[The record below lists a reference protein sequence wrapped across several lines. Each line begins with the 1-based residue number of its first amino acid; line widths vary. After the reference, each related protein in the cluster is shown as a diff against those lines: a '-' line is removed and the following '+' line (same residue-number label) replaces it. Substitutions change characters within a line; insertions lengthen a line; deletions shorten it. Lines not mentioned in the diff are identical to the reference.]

1 MRTPWL
7 IVGSLAVV
15 MVVPET
21 HQEGFRAELVGAGVI
36 SRDEGDDVFPALTP
50 DGNALYFSRPKGRN
64 WSDQTIMF
72 SRDTRDGWSE
82 PEVAPF
88 SGSQYSDRAPR
99 FSADG
104 NTLFFTTN
112 RPLPGGTFSAND
124 YNIWIVRRVSDG
136 WSEPEPLSGSINT
149 SNPEIHTS
157 VTADGTLYFASA
169 RPDGHGRSDI
179 YRAERRSH
187 GYAAATNIGG
197 PINTE
202 QSQPD
207 LYVGAAG
214 QMMILAITDHPEG
227 FGGDDLYV
235 SYFRNGSWTTPRNLG
250 PAVNTPEYEY
260 GPTLSPDGE
269 YLYFSSHRNG
279 SGRIY
284 RIRLAELGVE
294 IE

>member
-7 IVGSLAVV
+7 IVGSLAAVV
-15 MVVPET
+15 VGPET
-21 HQEGFRAELVGAGVI
+21 YQEAFRAELVGAGVI

-50 DGNALYFSRPKGRN
+50 DGSALYFSRPKGRN
-64 WSDQTIMF
+64 WSNQTIMF
-72 SRDTRDGWSE
+72 SRHTSRGWSE

-88 SGSQYSDRAPR
+88 SGFQYSDRAPR

-112 RPLPGGTFSAND
+112 RPLPGGTSND
-124 YNIWIVRRVSDG
+124 YNIWVVRRANGG
-136 WSEPEPLSGSINT
+136 WSDPEPLSGSINT
-149 SNPEIHTS
+149 SSPEIHTS
-157 VTADGTLYFASA
+157 VTGDGTLYFASA
-169 RPDGHGRSDI
+169 RPNGHGRSDI
-179 YRAERRSH
+179 YRAAPRGSD
-187 GYAAATNIGG
+187 YAEATNIGA
-197 PINTE
+197 PVNTE

-207 LYVGAAG
+207 LYVSANGR
-214 QMMILAITDHPEG
+214 MMILAITDHPDG

-235 SYFRNGSWTTPRNLG
+235 SRFQNGSWTPPRNLG

-284 RIRLAELGVE
+284 RIRLDELGME
-294 IE
+294 RR

>member
-1 MRTPWL
+1 MRTAWL
-7 IVGSLAVV
+7 LVGSFAVV
-15 MVVPET
+15 AMVPEL
-21 HQEGFRAELVGAGVI
+21 HQEAFKAELVGAGVI

-50 DGNALYFSRPKGRN
+50 DGSALYFSRPKRS

-72 SRDTRDGWSE
+72 SRRASGGWSE
-82 PEVAPF
+82 PEVVSF

-124 YNIWIVRRVSDG
+124 YNIWVVRRANRG
-136 WSEPEPLSGSINT
+136 WSDPEALPGSINT
-149 SNPEIHTS
+149 SSPEIHTS
-157 VTADGTLYFASA
+157 VTGDGTLYFASA

-179 YRAERRSH
+179 YRAERR
-187 GYAAATNIGG
+187 GGDYAEATNIGG

-207 LYVGAAG
+207 LYVSGDAR
-214 QMMILAITDHPEG
+214 MMILAMTDHPDG

-235 SYFRNGSWTTPRNLG
+235 SHFRNGSWTAPRNLG

-260 GPTLSPDGE
+260 GPTVSPDGE

-284 RIRLAELGVE
+284 RIRLAEVLR
-294 IE
+294 

>member
-7 IVGSLAVV
+7 VVGSLAVV
-15 MVVPET
+15 AMVPET

-36 SRDEGDDVFPALTP
+36 SRDQGDDVFPALTP
-50 DGNALYFSRPKGRN
+50 DGRALYFSRPKEGRG
-64 WSDQTIMF
+64 WPDQTIMF
-72 SRDTRDGWSE
+72 SRRAGEGWSE

-124 YNIWIVRRVSDG
+124 YNIWVVRRANRG
-136 WSEPEPLSGSINT
+136 WSDPEALSGSINT
-149 SNPEIHTS
+149 SSPEIHTS
-157 VTADGTLYFASA
+157 VTGDGTLYFASA

-179 YRAERRSH
+179 YRAERR
-187 GYAAATNIGG
+187 GQDYAEATNIGA

-207 LYVGAAG
+207 LYVSADAR
-214 QMMILAITDHPEG
+214 MMILAITDHPDG
-227 FGGDDLYV
+227 LGGDDLYV
-235 SYFRNGSWTTPRNLG
+235 SHFRNGSWTAPRNLG

-284 RIRLAELGVE
+284 RIRLAEVLR
-294 IE
+294 

>member
-7 IVGSLAVV
+7 IVGSLVVVAVV
-15 MVVPET
+15 PKT
-21 HQEGFRAELVGAGVI
+21 DQEGFRAELVGPGVI

-50 DGNALYFSRPKGRN
+50 DGSALYFSRPKERN
-64 WSDQTIMF
+64 WPDQTIMF
-72 SRDTRDGWSE
+72 SRQTRGGWSE
-82 PEVAPF
+82 AEVAPF

-104 NTLFFTTN
+104 NRLFFTTN
-112 RPLPGGTFSAND
+112 RPLPGGSFSADD
-124 YNIWIVRRVSDG
+124 YNIWVVRRADGG
-136 WSEPEPLSGSINT
+136 WSDPGPLSGSINT
-149 SNPEIHTS
+149 SSPEIHTS

-179 YRAERRSH
+179 YRAEWRNQ
-187 GYAAATNIGG
+187 GYAAATNIGE

-207 LYVGAAG
+207 LYVSADGR
-214 QMMILAITDHPEG
+214 MMILAMTDHPDG

-235 SYFRNGSWTTPRNLG
+235 SHFRNGGWTTPRNLG
-250 PAVNTPEYEY
+250 PAVNTPDYEY
-260 GPTLSPDGE
+260 GPTVSPDGE

-284 RIRLAELGVE
+284 RIRLEELGVE